1 MTGFIVV
8 GLPQQGI
15 PNWPLGPNPLGL
27 EVDIVEQAADWGAC
41 SFAFS
46 FIVLQVFGSSCVA
59 VFLHASDHGDDVA
72 SIAELLSLC
81 WVTTQIL
88 ENSLC
93 LASSCRM
100 LGEEILGVSRP
111 GGNQVGRKCTT
122 C

>member
-1 MTGFIVV
+1 MGFMAV
-8 GLPQQGI
+8 GLPMQSI
-15 PNWPLGPNPLGL
+15 PNLPLGPNPLWL
-27 EVDIVEQAADWGAC
+27 EVGVVEQAADWGAC

-46 FIVLQVFGSSCVA
+46 FIVLQVFGSSFVA
-59 VFLHASDHGDDVA
+59 VFLHASDHGDA
-72 SIAELLSLC
+72 AGSTAELLTLC

-100 LGEEILGVSRP
+100 LGEEILGVSSP

>member
-1 MTGFIVV
+1 M

-27 EVDIVEQAADWGAC
+27 EVGIVEQAADWGAC
-41 SFAFS
+41 SFACPSLFS
-46 FIVLQVFGSSCVA
+46 QVFGSSCVA
-59 VFLHASDHGDDVA
+59 VFLHASDQGDDVA

-88 ENSLC
+88 ENLLC

-100 LGEEILGVSRP
+100 LGEEIVGVPSRSKDMP
-111 GGNQVGRKCTT
+111 KRDSLHNMLN
-122 C
+122 